1 MKFTKGLRGGLG
13 TRVDRWGQLLW
24 PQSTPVHGFFSRS
37 FLCSNMSFG
46 FGWESA
52 SVNSQSLRNKWL
64 LALFGQVTVKLVL
77 RLDVYDSTKTEET
90 PMITE
95 AARQGCTRSVWWV
108 DGGTTSVKNL
118 FAINHSSLGG
128 GTLHYSL
135 CDWCWKGWDA
145 ARCACPINS
154 RFRIPVW
161 KHGLRSCT
169 NLRGLWWKTNCKD
182 PQWKQRGE
190 EGGTLRRAAGTLD
203 GFKNILY
210 VWWPQ

>member
-1 MKFTKGLRGGLG
+1 M
-13 TRVDRWGQLLW
+13 
-24 PQSTPVHGFFSRS
+24 HGFF
-37 FLCSNMSFG
+37 LAASFG
-46 FGWESA
+46 PTWVSGFMNEKARVLTHRVYGTSGCWA
-52 SVNSQSLRNKWL
+52 IRCP
-64 LALFGQVTVKLVL
+64 GTVKLVL
-77 RLDVYDSTKTEET
+77 RLDVYDSTETEET
-90 PMITE
+90 IMITE

-135 CDWCWKGWDA
+135 CDWCWKGRDA

-169 NLRGLWWKTNCKD
+169 NLRGLWWKTSCKD

-190 EGGTLRRAAGTLD
+190 EGGVSRGHLLALSTGLKTS
-203 GFKNILY
+203 LY